1 MKLSL
6 GDKISRVIRFLLG
19 LRNPRITTA
28 LAGYGFKQR
37 DRDEGWQLVTALGK
51 GKMAVLPEGPGNVDT
66 LVTLD
71 AWENRWFPIAQAA
84 LKRRFPAVGAR
95 FFLNLSQTEG
105 PEVAISVR
113 AFVDRY
119 DELASGDAKYG
130 ADAQQAQQLLH
141 ERGLTPA
148 VVAEAKDMLAAL
160 MQVTEPSEPLSSAAE
175 AAELKEAEAALWSW
189 YLEWSRIARVALKQR
204 ALLKELGFLATKR
217 GVADEEE
224 AEPAA
229 PSEATPAA
237 SDAPSR

>member
-28 LAGYGFKQR
+28 LAGYGFTQR
-37 DRDEGWQLVTALGK
+37 DRDEGWQLVMALGK
-51 GKMAVLPEGPGNVDT
+51 GKMAVLPEGAGDVDT

-95 FFLNLSQTEG
+95 FFLNLTQTEG

-119 DELASGDAKYG
+119 DELAAGDAKYG
-130 ADAQQAQQLLH
+130 VDAQRAHHLLN

-160 MQVTEPSEPLSSAAE
+160 MRVTEHTDPLSSATE
-175 AAELKEAEAALWSW
+175 TAELKEAETALWSW
-189 YLEWSRIARVALKQR
+189 YLEWSRIARVAIKQR
-204 ALLKELGFLATKR
+204 ALLKELGFLAAKR
-217 GVADEEE
+217 GFADDEE
-224 AEPAA
+224 AEPTA
-229 PSEATPAA
+229 PNDATPAG
-237 SDAPSR
+237 DATSR